1 MWTSLSIT
9 FHSISIS
16 SFAVLFC
23 SEALPPPLFIASTSA
38 MRFHSPVFCE
48 IKMPVMVPAKP
59 VIVAKTSLFHERKSA
74 KCAISKAV
82 KLKVNAMANFTPRT
96 KRSLGAISSAGA
108 AVLSVVLRRVK
119 ARFTQ
124 SAMVTHPL
132 LPQDAA

>member
-1 MWTSLSIT
+1 
-9 FHSISIS
+9 
-16 SFAVLFC
+16 
-23 SEALPPPLFIASTSA
+23 
-38 MRFHSPVFCE
+38 
-48 IKMPVMVPAKP
+48 MVPAKP

-96 KRSLGAISSAGA
+96 KRSLGGTSAEA